1 MYPGTKNKLNSGIA
15 LYKISNLEGMDFE
28 QSGDERWKDG
38 FIWLIPPHLNSQVM
52 KGGRTGSYG

>member
-1 MYPGTKNKLNSGIA
+1 MVDSTT
-15 LYKISNLEGMDFE
+15 FE

-38 FIWLIPPHLNSQVM
+38 FIWLITPHLNSQVM